1 MTIKLKQRKS
11 SNFAILLPFA
21 PYTKQVDNYR
31 LFLCFTEVLTN
42 IIIEILYELFYFVCG
57 KY

>member
-21 PYTKQVDNYR
+21 PVPHPFPSPPDNSDSR
-31 LFLCFTEVLTN
+31 C
-42 IIIEILYELFYFVCG
+42 
-57 KY
+57 

>member
-21 PYTKQVDNYR
+21 PCLVRNMLGAYGAG
-31 LFLCFTEVLTN
+31 LFLNFN
-42 IIIEILYELFYFVCG
+42 EIL
-57 KY
+57 K